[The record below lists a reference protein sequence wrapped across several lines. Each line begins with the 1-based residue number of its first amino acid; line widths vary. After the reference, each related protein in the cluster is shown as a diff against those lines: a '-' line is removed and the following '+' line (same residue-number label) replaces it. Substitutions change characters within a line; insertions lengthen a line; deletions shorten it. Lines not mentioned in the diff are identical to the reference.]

1 MKLNLTHFF
10 ILGFFILISPDPIL
24 MLFSGFVLLL
34 TFKLMWRVNEPKHL
48 LVNLVLNW
56 MVVAILLPYGAIFQK
71 PLSDLSL
78 YKSDTLVYATW
89 LAVFSQVFY
98 LLGIYLP
105 LRNLVVTQMGKL
117 QLVLS
122 RYDGQ
127 KLFTAYV
134 GYSFFTAI
142 LTPLLL
148 GVSGGQML
156 MGLVYFKWVFLTF
169 LIIHTSVIPSNT
181 KYVLLFVGFEI
192 LLSFSGFWSA
202 FKDYIL
208 VAVGAFF
215 TLNRKITAKAFIA
228 TLLTVVVT
236 FFIFVVWSASKGKY
250 RAFLTGGLRSQNV
263 VQSNQLNNIFVLW
276 DIVSE
281 DFNAENFSESF
292 ERGRDAL
299 VYRISYVEYF
309 ALALKQVPTFLPHE
323 NGQLLQNALEH
334 VLKPR
339 ILFPDKKVIY
349 DSDLTSKYTGI
360 SFAGRDEG
368 VSFSLGYVPE
378 AYIDFGPVYMFI
390 PIFFFGLFFGWMYKT
405 LLLKGYNIVWGICYS
420 APIFQYAWMFPV
432 PGTKLLGWSITYFV
446 NFYLINRY
454 LVKYLDK
461 WLLLK
466 EFK

>member
-1 MKLNLTHFF
+1 MKIRLVHFY
-10 ILGFFILISPDPIL
+10 ILVFFMLISPDPLL
-24 MLFSGFVLLL
+24 MLVAGLVLFL

-71 PLSDLSL
+71 PLSELSI
-78 YKSDTLVYATW
+78 YKSDTLVYVTW

-127 KLFTAYV
+127 KLFTAYIA
-134 GYSFFTAI
+134 YSFITAI

-148 GVSGGQML
+148 GLSGGQML

-215 TLNRKITAKAFIA
+215 TLNRKITAIA
-228 TLLTVVVT
+228 TLFTVVVT

-250 RAFLTGGLRSQNV
+250 RAFLTGGARSQNV
-263 VQSNQLNNIFVLW
+263 VQTNQLNNIAVLW

-339 ILFPDKKVIY
+339 ILFPDKQVIY
-349 DSDLTSKYTGI
+349 DSDITSKYTGI

-378 AYIDFGPVYMFI
+378 AYIDFGSVYMFI
-390 PIFFFGLFFGWMYKT
+390 PIFFFGLLFGWMYKT

-454 LVKYLDK
+454 LVKYLDS
-461 WLLLK
+461 WLLRK

>member
-1 MKLNLTHFF
+1 MKINLVHFY
-10 ILGFFILISPDPIL
+10 ILAFFMLISPDPFL
-24 MLFSGFVLLL
+24 MLVSGLVLFL

-56 MVVAILLPYGAIFQK
+56 MVVAILLPYGAVFQK
-71 PLSDLSL
+71 PLNELSI
-78 YKSDTLVYATW
+78 YKSDKLVYATW

-127 KLFTAYV
+127 KLFSTYI

-142 LTPLLL
+142 LTPILL

-156 MGLVYFKWVFLTF
+156 MGFVYFKWVFLTF

-215 TLNRKITAKAFIA
+215 TLNRKVTAKAFIA

-250 RAFLTGGLRSQNV
+250 RAFLTGGERSQNV
-263 VQSNQLNNIFVLW
+263 VQTNQLNNIAVLW
-276 DIVSE
+276 DILSE
-281 DFNAENFSESF
+281 DFSPENFSTSF

-323 NGQLLQNALEH
+323 NGQLLQDALEH

-368 VSFSLGYVPE
+368 TSFSLGSVPE

-390 PIFFFGLFFGWMYKT
+390 PIFFFGLLFGWMYKT
-405 LLLKGYNIVWGICYS
+405 LLLNGYNIVWGICYS

-454 LVKYLDK
+454 LVKYLDT
-461 WLLLK
+461 WLLRK

>member
-1 MKLNLTHFF
+1 MRISLVYFYILAFF
-10 ILGFFILISPDPIL
+10 MVISPDPLL
-24 MLFSGFVLLL
+24 MLVSGLVLFL

-56 MVVAILLPYGAIFQK
+56 MVVSILLPYGAIFQK
-71 PLSDLSL
+71 PLIELSI
-78 YKSDTLVYATW
+78 YKSDTLLYATW

-105 LRNLVVTQMGKL
+105 IRNLVVTQMGKL

-122 RYDGQ
+122 RYDGK
-127 KLFTAYV
+127 KLFTAYFA
-134 GYSFFTAI
+134 YSFFTAI

-169 LIIHTSVIPSNT
+169 LIIHTSIIPSNA
-181 KYVLLFVGFEI
+181 KYVILFVSFEI
-192 LLSFSGFWSA
+192 LLSFSGFWAS

-208 VAVGAFF
+208 VAIGAFF
-215 TLNRKITAKAFIA
+215 TLNRKISARAFIA
-228 TLLTVVVT
+228 TLMTVMVT

-250 RAFLTGGLRSQNV
+250 RAFLTGGERSQNV
-263 VQSNQLNNIFVLW
+263 VQTNQLNNIVVLW
-276 DIVSE
+276 DIVSN
-281 DFNAENFSESF
+281 DFSSENFSASF

-323 NGQLLQNALEH
+323 NGQILQDAIEH
-334 VLKPR
+334 VIKPR
-339 ILFPDKKVIY
+339 ILFPDKKAIY

-360 SFAGRDEG
+360 SFAGKDEG
-368 VSFSLGYVPE
+368 VSFSLGAVAE
-378 AYIDFGPVYMFI
+378 SFIDFGPVNMFL
-390 PIFFFGLFFGWMYKT
+390 PIFFFGLLFGLMYKT

-420 APIFQYAWMFPV
+420 APLFQYAWMFPV

-454 LVKYLDK
+454 LVKYLDT
-461 WLLLK
+461 WLLRK

>member
-1 MKLNLTHFF
+1 MKLGLVHFY
-10 ILGFFILISPDPIL
+10 ILAFFMLISPDPLL
-24 MLFSGFVLLL
+24 MLVSGLVIFL

-71 PLSDLSL
+71 PLSELSV
-78 YKSDTLVYATW
+78 YKSDTIVYATW

-105 LRNLVVTQMGKL
+105 LRNLVVTQMEKI

-122 RYDGQ
+122 RYDGK
-127 KLFTAYV
+127 KLFTAYIV
-134 GYSFFTAI
+134 YSFFTAI
-142 LTPLLL
+142 LTPFLLS
-148 GVSGGQML
+148 VSGGQML

-215 TLNRKITAKAFIA
+215 TLNRKISAKAFIA
-228 TLLTVVVT
+228 TLMTVVLT
-236 FFIFVVWSASKGKY
+236 FFIFIVWSASKGKY
-250 RAFLTGGLRSQNV
+250 RAFLTGGARSQNV
-263 VQSNQLNNIFVLW
+263 VQTNQLNNIAVLW

-299 VYRISYVEYF
+299 IYRISYVEYF

-323 NGQLLQNALEH
+323 NGQLFQNALEH
-334 VLKPR
+334 VFKPR

-360 SFAGRDEG
+360 TFAGRDEG

-378 AYIDFGPVYMFI
+378 TYIDFGPVYMFI
-390 PIFFFGLFFGWMYKT
+390 PIFFFGLLVGWMYKT

-432 PGTKLLGWSITYFV
+432 PGTKLLGWSITYLV

-454 LVKYLDK
+454 LVKYLDR

>member
-1 MKLNLTHFF
+1 
-10 ILGFFILISPDPIL
+10 
-24 MLFSGFVLLL
+24 MLVSGLVLLL
-34 TFKLMWRVNEPKHL
+34 TFKLLWRINEPKHL

-56 MVVAILLPYGAIFQK
+56 MVVAILMPYGAIFQK
-71 PLSDLSL
+71 PLNELSL

-89 LAVFSQVFY
+89 LAIISQVFY

-105 LRNLVVTQMGKL
+105 LKNLVVTQKGKL

-127 KLFTAYV
+127 KLFTAYIA
-134 GYSFFTAI
+134 YSFFTAI
-142 LTPLLL
+142 LTPILL
-148 GVSGGQML
+148 GNSGGQML

-181 KYVLLFVGFEI
+181 KYVLLFVCFEI
-192 LLSFSGFWSA
+192 LLSFSGFWAS

-215 TLNRKITAKAFIA
+215 TLNRKISAKAFLA
-228 TLLTVVVT
+228 FFLTASIT
-236 FFIFVVWSASKGKY
+236 FFIFVVWSASKGNY
-250 RAFLTGGLRSQNV
+250 RAFLTGGARSQNV
-263 VQSNQLNNIFVLW
+263 VQTNQLNNITVLW
-276 DIVSE
+276 DIVSQ

-299 VYRISYVEYF
+299 IYRISYVEYF

-323 NGQLLQNALEH
+323 NGYLLQNALEH

-349 DSDLTSKYTGI
+349 DSDITSKYTGI

-378 AYIDFGPVYMFI
+378 AYIDFGPIYMFI
-390 PIFFFGLFFGWMYKT
+390 PIFFFGLLFGWMYKT

-420 APIFQYAWMFPV
+420 APLFQYLWMFPV

-454 LVKYLDK
+454 LVKNLDR

>member
-1 MKLNLTHFF
+1 M
-10 ILGFFILISPDPIL
+10 LISPDPLL
-24 MLFSGFVLLL
+24 MLVSGMVFFL

-71 PLSDLSL
+71 PLSELSV
-78 YKSDTLVYATW
+78 YKSDTIVYATW
-89 LAVFSQVFY
+89 LAVLSQVFY
-98 LLGIYLP
+98 ILGIYLP
-105 LRNLVVTQMGKL
+105 SRNLVVTQMEKL

-122 RYDGQ
+122 RYDGK
-127 KLFTAYV
+127 KLFTAYIV
-134 GYSFFTAI
+134 YSFFTAF
-142 LTPLLL
+142 LTPILLS
-148 GVSGGQML
+148 VSGGQML

-181 KYVLLFVGFEI
+181 KYVLLFVAFEI

-215 TLNRKITAKAFIA
+215 TLNRKISVKAFIA
-228 TLLTVVVT
+228 TLMIVVST

-250 RAFLTGGLRSQNV
+250 RAFLTGGARSQNV
-263 VQSNQLNNIFVLW
+263 VQTNQLNNIAVLW

-299 VYRISYVEYF
+299 IYRISYVEYF

-323 NGQLLQNALEH
+323 NGQLFQNALEH
-334 VLKPR
+334 VFKPR

-360 SFAGRDEG
+360 SFAGKDEG

-390 PIFFFGLFFGWMYKT
+390 PIFFFGLFVGWMYKT

-446 NFYLINRY
+446 NFYLINRF
-454 LVKYLDK
+454 LVKYLDR

-466 EFK
+466 ELK

>member
-1 MKLNLTHFF
+1 MKINIFHFC
-10 ILGFFILISPDPIL
+10 ILAFFILISPDPLL
-24 MLFSGFVLLL
+24 MLVSGLVLFL

-71 PLSDLSL
+71 PLSELSI

-89 LAVFSQVFY
+89 LALFSQVFY

-156 MGLVYFKWVFLTF
+156 MGFVYFKWVFLTF

-250 RAFLTGGLRSQNV
+250 RAFLTGGERTQNV
-263 VQSNQLNNIFVLW
+263 VQTNQLNNIAVLW

-281 DFNAENFSESF
+281 DFSPENFSASF

-323 NGQLLQNALEH
+323 NGQLLQDALEH

-339 ILFPDKKVIY
+339 ILFPDKKAIY

-360 SFAGRDEG
+360 SFAGKNEG
-368 VSFSLGYVPE
+368 VSFSLGAVAE
-378 AYIDFGPVYMFI
+378 SYIDFGPLYMFI
-390 PIFFFGLFFGWMYKT
+390 PIFFFGLLFGWMNKT

-454 LVKYLDK
+454 LVKYLDT
-461 WLLLK
+461 WLLRK

>member
-1 MKLNLTHFF
+1 
-10 ILGFFILISPDPIL
+10 
-24 MLFSGFVLLL
+24 
-34 TFKLMWRVNEPKHL
+34 MWRVNEPKHL

-56 MVVAILLPYGAIFQK
+56 MVVALLLPFGAIFQK
-71 PLSDLSL
+71 PLSTLSL
-78 YKSDTLVYATW
+78 YKSDTIVYATW
-89 LAVFSQVFY
+89 LAIISQVFY
-98 LLGIYLP
+98 LFGIYMP
-105 LRNLVVTQMGKL
+105 IRNLVVTRMERL
-117 QLVLS
+117 QIVLS
-122 RYDGQ
+122 RYDGK
-127 KLFTAYV
+127 KLFTTYIV
-134 GYSFFTAI
+134 YSFFSAI
-142 LTPLLL
+142 LNPVLLS
-148 GVSGGQML
+148 VSGGQML

-181 KYVLLFVGFEI
+181 KYVLLFVILEI
-192 LLSFSGFWSA
+192 LLSFSGFWAS

-208 VAVGAFF
+208 VALGAFF
-215 TLNRKITAKAFIA
+215 TLNRKVSVKAIFA
-228 TLLTVVVT
+228 TLLTAAIT

-250 RAFLTGGLRSQNV
+250 RMYLTGGERSQTV
-263 VQSNQLNNIFVLW
+263 VQTDQLKNISMLW
-276 DIVSE
+276 SIVSE
-281 DFNAENFSESF
+281 DFSAKNFSESF

-309 ALALKQVPTFLPHE
+309 ALSLKQVPTFLPHE
-323 NGQLLQNALEH
+323 NGQLLRDALEH

-339 ILFPDKKVIY
+339 ILFPDKKLIY

-360 SFAGRDEG
+360 TFAGRDQG

-390 PIFFFGLFFGWMYKT
+390 PIFFFGLLFGWMHKS
-405 LLLKGYNIVWGICYS
+405 LMLKGYNIVWGICYS
-420 APIFQYAWMFPV
+420 APLFQYLWMFPV

-454 LVKYLDK
+454 LVKYLDR

>member
-1 MKLNLTHFF
+1 MV
-10 ILGFFILISPDPIL
+10 ISPDPLL
-24 MLFSGFVLLL
+24 MLVSGLVLFL

-56 MVVAILLPYGAIFQK
+56 MVVSILLPYGAIFQK
-71 PLSDLSL
+71 PLIELSI
-78 YKSDTLVYATW
+78 YKSDTLLYATW

-105 LRNLVVTQMGKL
+105 IRNLVVTQMGKL

-122 RYDGQ
+122 RYDGK
-127 KLFTAYV
+127 KLFTAYFA
-134 GYSFFTAI
+134 YSFFTAI

-169 LIIHTSVIPSNT
+169 LIIHTSIIPSNA
-181 KYVLLFVGFEI
+181 KYVILFVSFEI
-192 LLSFSGFWSA
+192 LLSFSGFWAS

-208 VAVGAFF
+208 VAIGAFF
-215 TLNRKITAKAFIA
+215 TLNRKISARAFIA
-228 TLLTVVVT
+228 TLMTVMVT

-250 RAFLTGGLRSQNV
+250 RAFLTGGERSQNV
-263 VQSNQLNNIFVLW
+263 VQTNQLNNIVVLW
-276 DIVSE
+276 DIVSN
-281 DFNAENFSESF
+281 DFSSENFSASF

-323 NGQLLQNALEH
+323 NGQILQDAIEH
-334 VLKPR
+334 VIKPR
-339 ILFPDKKVIY
+339 ILFPDKKAIY

-360 SFAGRDEG
+360 SFAGKDEG
-368 VSFSLGYVPE
+368 VSFSLGAVAE
-378 AYIDFGPVYMFI
+378 SFIDFGPVNMFL
-390 PIFFFGLFFGWMYKT
+390 PIFFFGLLFGLMYKT

-420 APIFQYAWMFPV
+420 APLFQYAWMFPV

-454 LVKYLDK
+454 LVKYLDT
-461 WLLLK
+461 WLLRK

>member
-1 MKLNLTHFF
+1 
-10 ILGFFILISPDPIL
+10 
-24 MLFSGFVLLL
+24 MLVSGFALFVTYKFL
-34 TFKLMWRVNEPKHL
+34 WRINEPKHL

-56 MVVAILLPYGAIFQK
+56 MVVAILLPFGAIFQK
-71 PLSDLSL
+71 PLSALSL
-78 YKSDTLVYATW
+78 YQSDTIIYATW
-89 LAVFSQVFY
+89 LAIISHLFY
-98 LLGIYLP
+98 LFGIYLP
-105 LRNLVVTQMGKL
+105 IKNLLVTRMDKL

-127 KLFTAYV
+127 KLFSVYV
-134 GYSFFTAI
+134 AYSFFSAI
-142 LTPLLL
+142 LNPLLL
-148 GVSGGQML
+148 RISGGQML

-169 LIIHTSVIPSNT
+169 LIVHTSVIPSNT
-181 KYVLLFVGFEI
+181 KYVLIFIIFEI
-192 LLSFSGFWSA
+192 FLSFSGFWAS

-208 VAVGAFF
+208 VAIGAFF
-215 TLNRKITAKAFIA
+215 TLNRKISFKAIFAILM
-228 TLLTVVVT
+228 TLGIT
-236 FFIFVVWSASKGKY
+236 FFIFVVWSASKGRY
-250 RAFLTGGLRSQNV
+250 RMYLTGGERSQVV
-263 VQSNQLNNIFVLW
+263 VQTDQFKNISTLLE
-276 DIVSE
+276 IVSE
-281 DFNAENFSESF
+281 DFSPENFSESF

-323 NGQLLQNALEH
+323 NGQLLKDALEH

-339 ILFPDKKVIY
+339 ILFPDKKLIY

-360 SFAGRDEG
+360 SFAGRDQG

-390 PIFFFGLFFGWMYKT
+390 PIFFFGLLFGWMYKS
-405 LLLKGYNIVWGICYS
+405 LMLKGYNIVWGICYS
-420 APIFQYAWMFPV
+420 APLFQYLWMFPV

-454 LVKYLDK
+454 LVKYLDR

>member
-1 MKLNLTHFF
+1 MLVSSLV
-10 ILGFFILISPDPIL
+10 L
-24 MLFSGFVLLL
+24 ML
-34 TFKLMWRVNEPKHL
+34 TFKLMWRINEPKHL

-71 PLSDLSL
+71 PLSELSI

-89 LAVFSQVFY
+89 LAVISQVFY
-98 LLGIYLP
+98 LLGVYLP

-117 QLVLS
+117 QMVLS

-127 KLFTAYV
+127 KLFTAYIA
-134 GYSFFTAI
+134 YSFFAAI

-148 GVSGGQML
+148 GNSGGQML

-192 LLSFSGFWSA
+192 LLSFSGFWAS

-215 TLNRKITAKAFIA
+215 TLNRKISVKAFLA
-228 TLLTVVVT
+228 FFLTASIT

-250 RAFLTGGLRSQNV
+250 RAFLTGGERSQNV
-263 VQSNQLNNIFVLW
+263 VQTNQLNNIAVLL
-276 DIVSE
+276 DIVSQ
-281 DFNAENFSESF
+281 DFNTENFSESF

-299 VYRISYVEYF
+299 IYRISYVEFF
-309 ALALKQVPTFLPHE
+309 ALALIQVPTFLPHE
-323 NGQLLQNALEH
+323 NGHLLQDAIEH

-360 SFAGRDEG
+360 NFAGRNEG
-368 VSFSLGYVPE
+368 ASFSLGAVSE
-378 AYIDFGPVYMFI
+378 AYIDFGPVYMFL
-390 PIFFFGLFFGWMYKT
+390 PIFIFGLLFGWMYKT

-432 PGTKLLGWSITYFV
+432 PGTKLLGWSIIYFI

-454 LVKYLDK
+454 LVKYLDI
-461 WLLLK
+461 WLLRK

>member
-56 MVVAILLPYGAIFQK
+56 MVVALLLPFGAIFQK
-71 PLSDLSL
+71 PLSTLSL
-78 YKSDTLVYATW
+78 YKSDSIVYATW
-89 LAVFSQVFY
+89 LAIISQVFY
-98 LLGIYLP
+98 LFGIYLP
-105 LRNLVVTQMGKL
+105 IRNLVVTRMERL
-117 QLVLS
+117 QIVLS
-122 RYDGQ
+122 RYDGK
-127 KLFTAYV
+127 KLFTSYII
-134 GYSFFTAI
+134 YSFFSAI
-142 LTPLLL
+142 LNPVLLS
-148 GVSGGQML
+148 VSGGQML
-156 MGLVYFKWVFLTF
+156 MGFVYFKWVFLTF

-181 KYVLLFVGFEI
+181 KYVLFFVILEI
-192 LLSFSGFWSA
+192 ILSFSGFWAS

-208 VAVGAFF
+208 VALGAFF
-215 TLNRKITAKAFIA
+215 TLNRKVSAKAIFA
-228 TLLTVVVT
+228 TLLTASIT
-236 FFIFVVWSASKGKY
+236 FFIFVVWSASKGRY
-250 RAFLTGGLRSQNV
+250 RMYLTGGERSQTV
-263 VQSNQLNNIFVLW
+263 VQTDQIKNISTLW
-276 DIVSE
+276 NIVSE
-281 DFNAENFSESF
+281 DFSTENFSESF

-299 VYRISYVEYF
+299 LYRISYVEYF

-323 NGQLLQNALEH
+323 NGQLLQDALEH

-339 ILFPDKKVIY
+339 ILFPDKKLIY

-360 SFAGRDEG
+360 SFAGRDQG

-390 PIFFFGLFFGWMYKT
+390 PIFFFGLLFGWMYKT
-405 LLLKGYNIVWGICYS
+405 LMLKGYNIVWGICYS
-420 APIFQYAWMFPV
+420 APLFQYLWMFPV

-454 LVKYLDK
+454 LVKYLDR

>member
-1 MKLNLTHFF
+1 VKFNIIHIS
-10 ILGFFILISPDPIL
+10 ILGFFVLISPDPLL
-24 MLFSGFVLLL
+24 MFVSGLVLFI
-34 TFKLMWRVNEPKHL
+34 TFILMWRVNEPKHL

-56 MVVAILLPYGAIFQK
+56 MVVALLLPFGAIFQK
-71 PLSDLSL
+71 PLSALTL
-78 YKSDTLVYATW
+78 YKSDTIVYATW
-89 LAVFSQVFY
+89 LAVFSQIIY
-98 LLGIYLP
+98 LIGIYLP
-105 LRNLVVTQMGKL
+105 IRNLVVSKMDRL
-117 QLVLS
+117 QILLS
-122 RYDGQ
+122 RYDGK
-127 KLFTAYV
+127 KLSSTYIL
-134 GYSFFTAI
+134 YSFVSAI
-142 LTPLLL
+142 LTPLFLRI
-148 GVSGGQML
+148 SGGQML

-181 KYVLLFVGFEI
+181 KYVLLFVILEI
-192 LLSFSGFWSA
+192 LLSFSGFWAS

-208 VAVGAFF
+208 VALGAFF
-215 TLNRKITAKAFIA
+215 TLNRKVSVKAIFA
-228 TLLTVVVT
+228 TLLTASIT

-250 RAFLTGGLRSQNV
+250 RMYLTGGERSQTV
-263 VQSNQLNNIFVLW
+263 VQTDQFKNISKLLE
-276 DIVSE
+276 IVSE
-281 DFNAENFSESF
+281 DFSADNFSESF

-323 NGQLLQNALEH
+323 NGQLLKDALEH

-339 ILFPDKKVIY
+339 ILFPDKKLIY

-360 SFAGRDEG
+360 SFAGRDQG

-390 PIFFFGLFFGWMYKT
+390 PIFFFGLLFGWMYKS
-405 LLLKGYNIVWGICYS
+405 LILKGYNIVWGICYS
-420 APIFQYAWMFPV
+420 APLFQYLWMFPV

-454 LVKYLDK
+454 LVKYLDR

-466 EFK
+466 EYK

>member
-1 MKLNLTHFF
+1 MKISLIHIYILAFF
-10 ILGFFILISPDPIL
+10 MVISPDPFL
-24 MLFSGFVLLL
+24 MLVSGLVLFL

-71 PLSDLSL
+71 PLSDLSI

-89 LAVFSQVFY
+89 LAVISQVFY

-105 LRNLVVTQMGKL
+105 LKTLVVPQMGKL

-122 RYDGQ
+122 RYDGK
-127 KLFTAYV
+127 KLFTAYIA
-134 GYSFFTAI
+134 YSFFTAI

-156 MGLVYFKWVFLTF
+156 MGFVYFKWVFLTF

-181 KYVLLFVGFEI
+181 KYVLIFVGFEI
-192 LLSFSGFWSA
+192 LLSFSGFWAS

-208 VAVGAFF
+208 VAIGAFF
-215 TLNRKITAKAFIA
+215 TLNRKISAKALFA
-228 TLLTVVVT
+228 TLLTLVIT

-250 RAFLTGGLRSQNV
+250 RAFLTGGERSQNV
-263 VQSNQLNNIFVLW
+263 VQRDQLNNIAVLW

-281 DFNAENFSESF
+281 DFSPENISASF

-323 NGQLLQNALEH
+323 NGQLLQDALEH

-368 VSFSLGYVPE
+368 TSFSLGSVPE

-390 PIFFFGLFFGWMYKT
+390 PIFFFGLLFGWMYKT

-454 LVKYLDK
+454 LVKYLDT
-461 WLLLK
+461 WLLRK

>member
-1 MKLNLTHFF
+1 MKYKLLHFY
-10 ILGFFILISPDPIL
+10 ILCFFVLVSPDPLL
-24 MLFSGFVLLL
+24 MLVSGLVLFL
-34 TFKLMWRVNEPKHL
+34 TFQLMWRVNEPKHL

-56 MVVAILLPYGAIFQK
+56 MVVAILLPYGTIFQK
-71 PLSDLSL
+71 PLSVLSI

-89 LAVFSQVFY
+89 LAIFSQVFY

-105 LRNLVVTQMGKL
+105 LRKLVNTQMGKM
-117 QLVLS
+117 QITLS

-127 KLFTAYV
+127 KLFTAYIA
-134 GYSFFTAI
+134 YSFFAAI

-181 KYVLLFVGFEI
+181 KYILLFVGFEI
-192 LLSFSGFWSA
+192 LLSFSGFWAS

-208 VAVGAFF
+208 VSVGAFF
-215 TLNRKITAKAFIA
+215 TLNRKISVNAFFALFLTAIVSFF
-228 TLLTVVVT
+228 LLV
-236 FFIFVVWSASKGKY
+236 IWSASKGKY
-250 RAFLTGGLRSQNV
+250 RMFLTGGERSQNV
-263 VQSNQLNNIFVLW
+263 VQTDQLNNISVLW

-281 DFNAENFSESF
+281 DFNAKNFSESF

-309 ALALKQVPTFLPHE
+309 ALVLKQVPTFLPHE
-323 NGQLLQNALEH
+323 NGRLLQDALEH

-360 SFAGRDEG
+360 NFAGKDEG

-378 AYIDFGPVYMFI
+378 AYIDFGPLYMFI
-390 PIFFFGLFFGWMYKT
+390 PIFFFGLLFGWMYKT

-420 APIFQYAWMFPV
+420 APIFQFAWMFPV
-432 PGTKLLGWSITYFV
+432 PGTKLLGWSIVYFV
-446 NFYLINRY
+446 NFYLINRF
-454 LVKYLDK
+454 LVKYLDT
-461 WLLLK
+461 WLLRK

>member
-1 MKLNLTHFF
+1 MKIRLVHFY
-10 ILGFFILISPDPIL
+10 ILVFFMLISPDPLL
-24 MLFSGFVLLL
+24 MLVSGLVLFL

-71 PLSDLSL
+71 PLTELSI

-89 LAVFSQVFY
+89 LAVISQVFY

-117 QLVLS
+117 QLILT

-127 KLFTAYV
+127 KLFTAYIA
-134 GYSFFTAI
+134 YSFFTAI

-215 TLNRKITAKAFIA
+215 TLNKKISAKAFIA
-228 TLLTVVVT
+228 TLLTVGLT

-250 RAFLTGGLRSQNV
+250 RAFLTGGERSQNV
-263 VQSNQLNNIFVLW
+263 VQTDQLNNITVLW
-276 DIVSE
+276 NIVSE
-281 DFNAENFSESF
+281 DFSPENFSVSF

-323 NGQLLQNALEH
+323 KGQLLLDALEH

-368 VSFSLGYVPE
+368 TSFSLGVVPE
-378 AYIDFGPVYMFI
+378 AYIDFGAVYMFI
-390 PIFFFGLFFGWMYKT
+390 PIFFFGLLFGWMYKT

-454 LVKYLDK
+454 LLKYLDT
-461 WLLLK
+461 WLLRK

>member
-1 MKLNLTHFF
+1 MKIGLAHFS
-10 ILGFFILISPDPIL
+10 ILAFFMLISPDPLL
-24 MLFSGFVLLL
+24 MLLSGMVLFL

-56 MVVAILLPYGAIFQK
+56 MVVAILLPYGAIFQNS
-71 PLSDLSL
+71 LSELSL
-78 YKSDTLVYATW
+78 YKSDTFVYATW
-89 LAVFSQVFY
+89 LAVISQLFY

-117 QLVLS
+117 QMVLS

-127 KLFTAYV
+127 KLFTTYIAF
-134 GYSFFTAI
+134 SFLTAI

-156 MGLVYFKWVFLTF
+156 LGLVYFKWVFLTF
-169 LIIHTSVIPSNT
+169 LIIHTSVIPTNT

-192 LLSFSGFWSA
+192 LLSFSGFWAS

-215 TLNRKITAKAFIA
+215 TLNRKISAKAFLAFFLVAII
-228 TLLTVVVT
+228 T

-250 RAFLTGGLRSQNV
+250 RAFLTGGERSQNV
-263 VQSNQLNNIFVLW
+263 VQTNQLNNITVLW

-334 VLKPR
+334 VMKPR

-349 DSDLTSKYTGI
+349 DSDITSKYTGI
-360 SFAGRDEG
+360 TFAGRDEG
-368 VSFSLGYVPE
+368 TSFSLGAVAE
-378 AYIDFGPVYMFI
+378 AYIDFGIVYMFI
-390 PIFFFGLFFGWMYKT
+390 PIFFFGLLFGWMYKT
-405 LLLKGYNIVWGICYS
+405 LMLKGYNIVWGICYS
-420 APIFQYAWMFPV
+420 APLFQYLWMFPV

-454 LVKYLDK
+454 LVKYLDR

>member
-1 MKLNLTHFF
+1 MA
-10 ILGFFILISPDPIL
+10 ILI
-24 MLFSGFVLLL
+24 
-34 TFKLMWRVNEPKHL
+34 
-48 LVNLVLNW
+48 
-56 MVVAILLPYGAIFQK
+56 
-71 PLSDLSL
+71 
-78 YKSDTLVYATW
+78 
-89 LAVFSQVFY
+89 
-98 LLGIYLP
+98 
-105 LRNLVVTQMGKL
+105 
-117 QLVLS
+117 
-122 RYDGQ
+122 
-127 KLFTAYV
+127 
-134 GYSFFTAI
+134 
-142 LTPLLL
+142 PLLL
-148 GVSGGQML
+148 GLSGGQML

-228 TLLTVVVT
+228 TLFTVVVT

-250 RAFLTGGLRSQNV
+250 RAFLTGGARAQNV
-263 VQSNQLNNIFVLW
+263 VQTNQLNNIAVLW

-281 DFNAENFSESF
+281 DFNAKNFSESF

-339 ILFPDKKVIY
+339 ILFPDKQVIY
-349 DSDLTSKYTGI
+349 DSDITSKYTGI

-390 PIFFFGLFFGWMYKT
+390 PIFFFGLLFGWMYKT

-420 APIFQYAWMFPV
+420 APLFQYAWMFPV

-454 LVKYLDK
+454 LVKYLDS
-461 WLLLK
+461 WLLRK